1 MRRRAWRPALVVTAL
16 ALTAGVAA
24 PGLAKPGAVSL
35 GPTVRVQ
42 TPGSNPTTCP
52 VEGEPT
58 VTVTSA
64 GTWVAYNDDQ
74 GCPLNPAAH
83 LHLTSVQLVPAR
95 GGAPRYV
102 QIKAAGGGYL
112 SGDPALAPDPHH
124 PGSVLLANLES
135 LSTGEIHITVYR
147 ITPSLSAAPIP
158 SPHVSGTFDDK
169 EFMASDLSSHSRF
182 RGRTYIAWDQTDGT
196 RPGVIVRAFDGHKWL
211 APVRVFDSSGF
222 PDIAVAPNGDVAVA
236 WVGTDGSYVAVSR
249 DGGRT
254 FSKGVRAIA
263 GGDPGRLDPACPL
276 RPTVGIR
283 QRVLGEPRLAYDAH
297 NVLHVVTSLNPS
309 PNATTGRPLGAA
321 AIGGT
326 AVILHASSAN
336 GHSFAQATPVA
347 TVSGTEQFDPAI
359 ARTPQ
364 GGVAVEWLQT
374 TGSPELYYDSYLS
387 VLKPGERA
395 FTAPVRL
402 STASSL
408 FPSAMEALGNSD
420 CYGIGDYTG
429 LASTATGVVATWPTT
444 DKAATPQFDTDVL
457 VREATLR

>member
-1 MRRRAWRPALVVTAL
+1 MRGLSWRPALLVTAI
-16 ALTAGVAA
+16 AVTAGVAA
-24 PGLAKPGAVSL
+24 PGLAKPAAITL
-35 GPTVRVQ
+35 GPTIRVQ

-58 VTVTSA
+58 VAVTGA

-74 GCPLNPAAH
+74 GCPANPVAK
-83 LHLTSVQLVPAR
+83 LHLTSVQLVT
-95 GGAPRYV
+95 GQGAPRYV
-102 QIKAAGGGYL
+102 QMKAHGGGYL

-135 LSTGEIHITVYR
+135 LSNGTIEITVYR
-147 ITPSLSAAPIP
+147 ISPSLQATALP

-169 EFMASDLSSHSRF
+169 EFMASDLSSASPF
-182 RGRTYIAWDQTDGT
+182 RGRTYVAWDQTDGT
-196 RPGVIVRAFDGHKWL
+196 KPGVLVRAFDGRKWL
-211 APVRVFDSSGF
+211 APVRVFDQSGF
-222 PDIAVAPNGDVAVA
+222 PDIAVAPNGTVAVA
-236 WVGTDGSYVAVSR
+236 WVGSDGSYVAVSR

-254 FSKGVRAIA
+254 FSRGVRAIA

-283 QRVLGEPRLAYDAH
+283 QRVIGEPRLAWDAH

-309 PNATTGRPLGAA
+309 PDATTGRPVGTAA
-321 AIGGT
+321 TGGT
-326 AVILHASSAN
+326 AVILHAASAT
-336 GHSFAQATPVA
+336 GRSFPTADYVA
-347 TVSGTEQFDPAI
+347 TVSGVEQFDPAI

-374 TGSPELYYDSYLS
+374 TGSPELYYDSYLA
-387 VLKPGERA
+387 VLSPGARA
-395 FTAPVRL
+395 FGAPVKL
-402 STASSL
+402 STGTSM
-408 FPSAMEALGNSD
+408 FPSAMEGMGNSD

-429 LASTATGVVATWPTT
+429 LASTKTGVVATWPTT

-457 VREATLR
+457 VRAAVLR

>member
-1 MRRRAWRPALVVTAL
+1 MRGRTWRPALLGAAIAVTAGL
-16 ALTAGVAA
+16 AA
-24 PGLAKPGAVSL
+24 PGLAKPGAITL
-35 GPTVRVQ
+35 GPTVRIQ

-74 GCPLNPAAH
+74 GCPLNPVAK

-102 QIKAAGGGYL
+102 QITAHGGGYL

-124 PGSVLLANLES
+124 PGAVLLANLES
-135 LSTGEIHITVYR
+135 LSSGNIDVTVYR
-147 ITPSLSAAPIP
+147 ISPALTATPLP
-158 SPHVSGTFDDK
+158 SPHVGGTFDDK
-169 EFMASDLSSHSRF
+169 EFMASDLSSVSRF
-182 RGRTYIAWDQTDGT
+182 RGRTYVAWDQTDGT
-196 RPGVIVRAFDGHKWL
+196 RPGVIVRAFDGRKWL
-211 APVRVFDSSGF
+211 APVRVFDNSGF
-222 PDIAVAPNGDVAVA
+222 PDIAVAPNGNLAVA
-236 WVGTDGSYVAVSR
+236 WVGSDGSYVAVST
-249 DGGRT
+249 DGGRS
-254 FSKGVRAIA
+254 FSHGVRAIA

-297 NVLHVVTSLNPS
+297 NVLHVVTSLNPA
-309 PNATTGRPLGAA
+309 PPLTGRPAGAA
-321 AIGGT
+321 ATGGT
-326 AVILHASSAN
+326 AVILHATSTT
-336 GHSFAQATPVA
+336 GYYFPPATPVA
-347 TVSGTEQFDPAI
+347 TVSGVEQFDPAI

-374 TGSPELYYDSYLS
+374 AGSPELYYDSYLS
-387 VLKPGERA
+387 VLQPGARA
-395 FTAPVRL
+395 FTAPVKL
-402 STASSL
+402 STGTSM

-429 LASTATGVVATWPTT
+429 LTTTRDGVVATWPTT

-457 VREATLR
+457 VRPAVLR

>member
-1 MRRRAWRPALVVTAL
+1 M
-16 ALTAGVAA
+16 TAGLAV
-24 PGLAKPGAVSL
+24 PGLAKPAAVTL
-35 GPTVRVQ
+35 GPTIRVQ

-58 VTVTSA
+58 VAVTAA

-74 GCPLNPAAH
+74 GCPLNPAAN
-83 LHLTSVQLVPAR
+83 LHLTSVQLVPVH

-124 PGSVLLANLES
+124 PGSVLLANLEY
-135 LSTGEIHITVYR
+135 LSNGETDITVYR
-147 ITPSLSAAPIP
+147 ISPSLTATPIP
-158 SPHVSGTFDDK
+158 SPHVAGTFDDK
-169 EFMASDLSSHSRF
+169 EFMASDVSSRSRF
-182 RGRTYIAWDQTDGT
+182 RGRTYVAWDQTNGK
-196 RPGVIVRAFDGHKWL
+196 GVGVLVRAFDGRKWL
-211 APVRVFDSSGF
+211 APVLLFDDLGS
-222 PDIAVAPNGDVAVA
+222 PDVAVA
-236 WVGTDGSYVAVSR
+236 PSGQVAVAWIGTDGSYVAVSN

-263 GGDPGRLDPACPL
+263 GGDPGRFDPACPL

-283 QRVLGEPRLAYDAH
+283 QRVLGEPRLGYDAH
-297 NVLHVVTSLNPS
+297 NVLHVVTSLNPD
-309 PNATTGRPLGAA
+309 PKANPDAVVGRPVGAA
-321 AIGGT
+321 ATGGV
-326 AVILHASSAN
+326 AVILHASSVN
-336 GHSFAQATPVA
+336 GRSFTAPTPVA
-347 TVSGTEQFDPAI
+347 VSSSEQFDPAI

-364 GGVAVEWLQT
+364 GGIAVEWLQT

-387 VLKPGERA
+387 VLTPGARA
-395 FTAPVRL
+395 FASPVRL
-402 STASSL
+402 STGSSM

-429 LASTATGVVATWPTT
+429 LASTSTGVVATWPTT

-457 VREATLR
+457 VRAAVLR